1 MDYKN
6 NSKVQDIINIFK
18 KNFEIVYIFIVR
30 GVYDLL
36 VDKDKKEEYNLKNIV
51 ENIFES
57 DDDKMICD
65 PSTKE
70 TSQNNSSSNPNF
82 NNDDDFESFNQN
94 VIPNSFKRSSQE
106 NLQKKYYKVAD
117 EIFKIISSLD
127 DEKKIEDILTEVK
140 NHLNNN

>member
-18 KNFEIVYIFIVR
+18 KNFEIVDISIIR

-36 VDKDKKEEYNLKNIV
+36 VEKDNKDEYNLKNIID
-51 ENIFES
+51 NIFEN
-57 DDDKMICD
+57 DDDKMKCE

-82 NNDDDFESFNQN
+82 NNDDQFGSSSQN
-94 VIPNSFKRSSQE
+94 EKPNSF
-106 NLQKKYYKVAD
+106 LV
-117 EIFKIISSLD
+117 
-127 DEKKIEDILTEVK
+127 
-140 NHLNNN
+140 